1 MIFRISSAAFLA
13 AARAFLTLIDIRCSS
28 HVYCYELSRAS
39 CNHTPPC
46 GPGCPSYDPS
56 NQYPPYLFISLCPL
70 YSPPRRI
77 AVVHGVRPLGTR
89 GRASAASP
97 LPPPRASGGACVARG
112 GGASAG

>member
-70 YSPPRRI
+70 YSPPLVVSLLCTAYGRLVRGGELPQRLRFLRRELP
-77 AVVHGVRPLGTR
+77 VVHV
-89 GRASAASP
+89 
-97 LPPPRASGGACVARG
+97 
-112 GGASAG
+112 